1 MVALAQSESDI
12 KTIEKARSMYLTGP
26 VPSSISC
33 GVVMNWDAFF
43 QQLKLEQTDE
53 TKARM
58 EKFKGLKISV
68 VSSDANHTELKI
80 DGDVTSQLS
89 DGLRQQLQGFF
100 QIFWTQSYG
109 RLLEVKPGEHFELT
123 TTPEGYAMK
132 SAKGEAK
139 AVVEMDKSYR
149 ITRTNFEAQQ
159 MSGASTLGFVAG
171 EDGLFR
177 FRNVDSTIQFGASKI
192 VLSMNLDYQKVGAYE
207 IPQRIHMS
215 VPGSFAF
222 DYTLNGC
229 EVKGESDSA
238 SASKAGGR

>member
-1 MVALAQSESDI
+1 
-12 KTIEKARSMYLTGP
+12 MYLTGP

-33 GVVMNWDAFF
+33 GVALDWDAFF

-68 VSSDANHTELKI
+68 VSRDANHTEVKI
-80 DGDVTSQLS
+80 DGDTTNQLS

-109 RLLEVKPGEHFELT
+109 RLLEVKPEEHFELV

-132 SAKGEAK
+132 SVKGDAK
-139 AVVEMDKSYR
+139 AIIEMDKNYR
-149 ITRTNFEAQQ
+149 ITRTNFEALK
-159 MSGASTLGFVAG
+159 MRGAGTMGFVAG

-177 FRNVDSTIQFGASKI
+177 LRNFDETVEFGANKLVVSI
-192 VLSMNLDYQKVGAYE
+192 NLDYQKVGPYE
-207 IPQRIHMS
+207 VPQRIHMS
-215 VPGSFAF
+215 LPGSFSF

-229 EVKGESDSA
+229 EVKGDSA
-238 SASKAGGR
+238 AVSASK

>member
-33 GVVMNWDAFF
+33 GVAMDWDALF

-53 TKARM
+53 TKARI
-58 EKFKGLKISV
+58 EKVKGLKISV
-68 VSSDANHTELKI
+68 VSHDADHTEVKI
-80 DGDVTSQLS
+80 DGDSTNQLS

-100 QIFWTQSYG
+100 KIFWTQSYG

-123 TTPEGYAMK
+123 TTPEGYVMK

-139 AVVEMDKSYR
+139 AVIDMDKSYR
-149 ITRTNFEAQQ
+149 ITRTNFESPQ
-159 MSGASTLGFVAG
+159 MSGAGTFGFVAG

-177 FRNVDSTIQFGASKI
+177 FRNFDETLQFGENKLVVNI
-192 VLSMNLDYQKVGAYE
+192 NLDYQKVGPYE
-207 IPQRIHMS
+207 VPQRIHMAL
-215 VPGSFAF
+215 PGSFSF
-222 DYTLNGC
+222 DYTLKGC
-229 EVKGESDSA
+229 EVKGDSDA
-238 SASKAGGR
+238 APTAK